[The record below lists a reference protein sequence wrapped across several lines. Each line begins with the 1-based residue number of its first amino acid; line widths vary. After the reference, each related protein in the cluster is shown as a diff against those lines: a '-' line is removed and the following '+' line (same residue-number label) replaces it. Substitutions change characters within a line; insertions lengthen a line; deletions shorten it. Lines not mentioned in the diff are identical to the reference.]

1 MSAICV
7 IEDDALTRDAIKLL
21 LQIEGFAVKTFSS
34 AREFF
39 GTNYSGDIGCIL
51 TDVEMP
57 GGVSGLDLLAEVS
70 KISPECPVV
79 VMTGRG
85 DRAFRLAAHALG
97 AREYLEK
104 PFSAESLIDAIS
116 KAMLPAMRVSAAE
129 QGALDRAALGLDRG
143 HRRIRKVS
151 NEPQQRT
158 KLGLCTLK
166 AGSQPARE

>member
-57 GGVSGLDLLAEVS
+57 SGVTGLNLLAEVS
-70 KISPECPVV
+70 KNATECPVV

-85 DRAFRLAAHALG
+85 DGAFAAHALG
-97 AREYLEK
+97 ACEYLEK

-116 KAMLPAMRVSAAE
+116 KAMLPAIRVSAAE
-129 QGALDRAALGLDRG
+129 QGALDRAALGLD
-143 HRRIRKVS
+143 
-151 NEPQQRT
+151 
-158 KLGLCTLK
+158 
-166 AGSQPARE
+166 

>member
-57 GGVSGLDLLAEVS
+57 GGVTGLNLLAEVS
-70 KISPECPVV
+70 KNAPECPVV

-85 DRAFRLAAHALG
+85 DGAFAAHALG
-97 AREYLEK
+97 ACEYLEK

-116 KAMLPAMRVSAAE
+116 KAMLPALRESAAA
-129 QGALDRAALGLDRG
+129 QGALDRAVLGLD
-143 HRRIRKVS
+143 
-151 NEPQQRT
+151 
-158 KLGLCTLK
+158 
-166 AGSQPARE
+166 